1 MARATI
7 KAKSGSVIT
16 IEGSDEE
23 ISNIVAMVERATAV
37 THAREPEIKKP
48 DIKRREQ
55 RKRVAASDLIAELK
69 EGGFFN
75 KPKSLGEITKALEEK
90 GYVYPMTTLS
100 GVMISLVQRK
110 LLGRKRAEGKWVY
123 GR

>member
-1 MARATI
+1 MAKATI

-23 ISNIVAMVERATAV
+23 ISNIVTMVERASTV
-37 THAREPEIKKP
+37 THAREAGTKTR
-48 DIKRREQ
+48 IKRSEQ
-55 RKRVAASDLIAELK
+55 KKRVAASDLIAELK

-75 KPKSLGEITKALEEK
+75 KPKTLGEITKALEEK

-100 GVMISLVQRK
+100 GVMIGLVQRK
-110 LLGRKRAEGKWVY
+110 LLGRKRTEGKWVY